1 MKKRCMALTLAAV
14 MAFSVTA
21 FGASN
26 PAQNGKW
33 ESAYGNGTVSA
44 YKKMYSIY
52 ARSVLIGY
60 TTFNVPKEA
69 QGKNLYLAMVD
80 TEQWKAKDTSE
91 YFKGE
96 LEEWEDFQA
105 KQVYEKDSQNV
116 FKVPLTKDSITLE
129 VTYLD
134 NRGNQKPG
142 DGISLVALGGNAYE
156 NNLFADQ
163 EDQLLVEDLIYLY
176 LSPDLKHEVEEVPC
190 TIDVTIGA
198 DTMQLNGNSYPLDVP
213 AYINDAGY
221 TMLPMRALIENLPE
235 EVQKKV
241 VWDGQSKTAL
251 ILCGMTT
258 YRLTAGEKEA
268 LRNGDNVILNTPLEI
283 KDGRVFLPLR
293 DMIMLW
299 ENGKIDWDASTKTV
313 HISAGM
319 VHFLE

>member
-1 MKKRCMALTLAAV
+1 MMKKRCMALTLAAV

-44 YKKMYSIY
+44 EKEMY
-52 ARSVLIGY
+52 ATTVRSMLSGNV
-60 TTFNVPKEA
+60 TFTLPQEA
-69 QGKNLYLAMVD
+69 QGKKLYLALVD
-80 TEQWKAKDTSE
+80 TEDWLSG
-91 YFKGE
+91 GE
-96 LEEWEDFQA
+96 EAFYYGFLEEWKNGDMKMIYMKGEG
-105 KQVYEKDSQNV
+105 NV
-116 FKVPLTKDSITLE
+116 FTVPLTEDTMELKVVYDDERKAGRS
-129 VTYLD
+129 
-134 NRGNQKPG
+134 
-142 DGISLVALGGNAYE
+142 ISLVALGGSQYAD
-156 NNLFADQ
+156 NLFAEY
-163 EDQLLVEDLIYLY
+163 EDQLLVQDLISLY
-176 LSPDLKHEVEEVPC
+176 YRPDYKNEIEMVPC

-198 DTMQLNGNSYPLDVP
+198 DIMQVDGKSYPLDVP

-221 TMLPMRALIENLPE
+221 TMLPMRALVENLPE

-241 VWDGQSKTAL
+241 IWDGQSKTAL

-268 LRNGDNVILNTPLEI
+268 QRNGDKLILNTPLEI

>member
-1 MKKRCMALTLAAV
+1 MEKQVFCLALLI
-14 MAFSVTA
+14 SL
-21 FGASN
+21 
-26 PAQNGKW
+26 
-33 ESAYGNGTVSA
+33 Y
-44 YKKMYSIY
+44 
-52 ARSVLIGY
+52 RSVNY
-60 TTFNVPKEA
+60 
-69 QGKNLYLAMVD
+69 KNQME
-80 TEQWKAKDTSE
+80 T
-91 YFKGE
+91 
-96 LEEWEDFQA
+96 
-105 KQVYEKDSQNV
+105 
-116 FKVPLTKDSITLE
+116 I
-129 VTYLD
+129 
-134 NRGNQKPG
+134 
-142 DGISLVALGGNAYE
+142 
-156 NNLFADQ
+156 
-163 EDQLLVEDLIYLY
+163 
-176 LSPDLKHEVEEVPC
+176 PC

-198 DTMQLNGNSYPLDVP
+198 DTMQVNGKSYPLDVP

-221 TMLPMRALIENLPE
+221 TMLPMRALVENLPE

-268 LRNGDNVILNTPLEI
+268 LRNGDQVILNTPLEI

>member
-1 MKKRCMALTLAAV
+1 MYQTLDRSILCADVTFALPE
-14 MAFSVTA
+14 
-21 FGASN
+21 N
-26 PAQNGKW
+26 
-33 ESAYGNGTVSA
+33 
-44 YKKMYSIY
+44 
-52 ARSVLIGY
+52 
-60 TTFNVPKEA
+60 A

-80 TEQWKAKDTSE
+80 TEDWLSDGKAGFLPGS
-91 YFKGE
+91 
-96 LEEWEDFQA
+96 LEEWENNDL
-105 KQVYEKDSQNV
+105 KQILNPNEQQI
-116 FKVPLTKDSITLE
+116 FTVPLTKDL
-129 VTYLD
+129 LD
-134 NRGNQKPG
+134 LNVVY
-142 DGISLVALGGNAYE
+142 DGERKDGKSISLVALGGSQYAD
-156 NNLFADQ
+156 NLFAES
-163 EDQLLVEDLIYLY
+163 EDQLLVQDLISLY
-176 LSPDLKHEVEEVPC
+176 HSVNYKNQMETIPC

-198 DTMQLNGNSYPLDVP
+198 DIMQVNGKSYPLDVP

-221 TMLPMRALIENLPE
+221 TMLPMRALVENLPE

-268 LRNGDNVILNTPLEI
+268 QRNGDKLILNTPLEI

>member
-1 MKKRCMALTLAAV
+1 MMKKRCMALTLAAV

-26 PAQNGKW
+26 PAQNGKR
-33 ESAYGNGTVSA
+33 ESAYGSGTVSA
-44 YKKMYSIY
+44 EKEMYQTLDRSILC
-52 ARSVLIGY
+52 ADV
-60 TTFNVPKEA
+60 TFALPENA

-80 TEQWKAKDTSE
+80 TEDWLSDGKAGFLPGS
-91 YFKGE
+91 
-96 LEEWEDFQA
+96 LEEWENNDL
-105 KQVYEKDSQNV
+105 KQILNPNEQQI
-116 FKVPLTKDSITLE
+116 FTVPLTKDL
-129 VTYLD
+129 LD
-134 NRGNQKPG
+134 LNVVY
-142 DGISLVALGGNAYE
+142 DGERKDGKSISLVALGGSQYAD
-156 NNLFADQ
+156 NLFAES
-163 EDQLLVEDLIYLY
+163 EDQLLVQDLISLY
-176 LSPDLKHEVEEVPC
+176 HSVNYKNQMETIPC

-198 DTMQLNGNSYPLDVP
+198 DTMQVNGKSYPLDVP

-221 TMLPMRALIENLPE
+221 TMLPMRALVENLPE

-299 ENGKIDWDASTKTV
+299 ENGKIDWEASTKTV